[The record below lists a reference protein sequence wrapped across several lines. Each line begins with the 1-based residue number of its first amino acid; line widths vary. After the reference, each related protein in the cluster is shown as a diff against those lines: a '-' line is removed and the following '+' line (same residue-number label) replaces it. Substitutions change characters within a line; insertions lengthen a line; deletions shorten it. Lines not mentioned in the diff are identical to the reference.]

1 MQCLCM
7 EYYQHLDN
15 WFCDS
20 KPNIKYSYTG
30 QWNYRLCGIQWSK
43 CYDYCWFWRLYRFN
57 RHL

>member
-30 QWNYRLCGIQWSK
+30 QWNYRLCGIQWPK
-43 CYDYCWFWRLYRFN
+43 CYNYCWFWRLIWCC
-57 RHL
+57 